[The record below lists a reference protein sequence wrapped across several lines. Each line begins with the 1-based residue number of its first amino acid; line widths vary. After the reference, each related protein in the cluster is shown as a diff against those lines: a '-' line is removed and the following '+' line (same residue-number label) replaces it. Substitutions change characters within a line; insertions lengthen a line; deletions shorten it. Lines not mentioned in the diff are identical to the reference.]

1 MTYSIAA
8 RDPQTGEL
16 GVAVQSAYFTVGP
29 VVPWV
34 EAGVGAVATQSLVNV
49 AFGPGGLGLLRAGF
63 GAAKVVEALLAA
75 DSDPDGRQLAV
86 VDASGAAAAHTGPR
100 CIPAAGHHVGE
111 GYSCQANLMERDTVW
126 RAMADAFEA
135 AAGLALPERLIAALR
150 AAEAEGGDIRG
161 RQSAAIVVA
170 TGQPT
175 GRAWDDRTI
184 DLRVDDHADPVEEL
198 ARLLRIRRAFQAA
211 LAGER
216 VLSTGAPADLLE
228 ARRRALEIAPE
239 MVQLRLMAG
248 ISYAQA
254 GQWDDA
260 VALVREV
267 IAVEPRFREALS
279 RMASVGRVPAD
290 IAEQLQSRL

>member
-1 MTYSIAA
+1 MKLLRDSRGHPSGGLHPGQRLEEA
-8 RDPQTGEL
+8 RLGGEHL
-16 GVAVQSAYFTVGP
+16 AHQLDGP
-29 VVPWV
+29 VPLPGLSVGDARHQPQLHHLGGDLERAPARLEQV
-34 EAGVGAVATQSLVNV
+34 GGGAGREDALAAQ
-49 AFGPGGLGLLRAGF
+49 GGL
-63 GAAKVVEALLAA
+63 
-75 DSDPDGRQLAV
+75 
-86 VDASGAAAAHTGPR
+86 
-100 CIPAAGHHVGE
+100 E
-111 GYSCQANLMERDTVW
+111 G
-126 RAMADAFEA
+126 
-135 AAGLALPERLIAALR
+135 
-150 AAEAEGGDIRG
+150 AAEAEGGDIPG